1 MSPRPPA
8 AINPAVLWG
17 PDATRR
23 FLVGCASLALGMIA
37 WEVVARRYFTPVRLP
52 PLTLI
57 FERGVET
64 AADGE
69 LARHVGASLF
79 RILAGFVIGSAAGIA
94 LGLGMGAVATLRRF
108 LDPIVNFLRFI
119 PPIAWISPFLIWFGI
134 GELSKVLLITYTV
147 TFMVMLNTYAGVAAI
162 PKNRLRVAQCLGASR
177 WQIFLL
183 VMAPATVAYILT
195 GMRIAMGNAF
205 TTIVTAEM
213 IAAQA
218 GLGYL
223 ILVSKNF
230 GATDLIFLGMIMLG
244 ILGLVTDRLFVLAI
258 HRYAR
263 RYHLE

>member
-1 MSPRPPA
+1 MATRAPAGARPA
-8 AINPAVLWG
+8 LWG
-17 PDATRR
+17 PDDTRR
-23 FLVGCASLALGMIA
+23 FLVGCGSLAIGMVA
-37 WEVVARRYFTPVRLP
+37 WELAARAFFSPVRLP
-52 PLTLI
+52 PLSQVWD
-57 FERGVET
+57 RGAEMI
-64 AADGE
+64 ADGQ
-69 LARHVGASLF
+69 LVGHIGASLY
-79 RILAGFVIGSAAGIA
+79 RIAAGFAIGSVTGIV
-94 LGLGMGAVATLRRF
+94 LGLGMGAFASVRQL

-147 TFMVMLNTYAGVAAI
+147 TFMVMLNTLAGVIAI
-162 PKNRLRVAQCLGASR
+162 PRNRIRLAQCMGASR
-177 WQIFLL
+177 LQIFAY
-183 VMAPATVAYILT
+183 VMAPASVAYILT

-230 GATDLIFLGMIMLG
+230 GGTDLIFLGMITLG
-244 ILGLVTDRLFVLAI
+244 VLGLLTDRLFVLAI
-258 HRYAR
+258 GRYAR